1 MRQNVTNCIRG
12 TLVAALLAGG
22 AGCGRETPPP
32 TRLDAWTASI
42 ADVPPDEAAERLEA
56 LRVKEGLP
64 LAFWAGETAGEA
76 AAVEAIRSEH
86 PCGPIAIAFVDRIPA
101 SDSGAALEPERV
113 VELDPGGTVVRSWSV
128 PVDTVVDGVRGDE
141 LLFSESFDRGTA
153 PPLAVRIAVRPDGSY
168 RVEPEAAALPAPV
181 SVDCPPLDLW
191 GDSAYVRCWRT
202 HDAATGAERTIA
214 YQGPC
219 S

>member
-1 MRQNVTNCIRG
+1 M
-12 TLVAALLAGG
+12 LVAALLAGG
-22 AGCGRETPPP
+22 AGCGGETPPP
-32 TRLDAWTASI
+32 TRLDAWTATI
-42 ADVPPDEAAERLEA
+42 ADVAPDEAAERLEA
-56 LRVKEGLP
+56 LRVEEGLP

-86 PCGPIAIAFVDRIPA
+86 PCGPIAIAFVDRIPT
-101 SDSGAALEPERV
+101 SESGAALEPERV

-141 LLFSESFDRGTA
+141 LHFSESFDRGTA
-153 PPLAVRIAVRPDGSY
+153 SPLAVRLAVRPDGSY
-168 RVEPEAAALPAPV
+168 RVEPETAALPSPV
-181 SVDCPPLDLW
+181 PVDCPPLALW
-191 GDSAYVRCWRT
+191 GDSAYVRCWRYR
-202 HDAATGAERTIA
+202 DPSDGAERMIA

>member
-1 MRQNVTNCIRG
+1 M
-12 TLVAALLAGG
+12 LAAAILAGG
-22 AGCGRETPPP
+22 AGCGRKAAPD
-32 TRLDAWTASI
+32 RLDAWTASI
-42 ADVPPDEAAERLEA
+42 ADVAPEQAAARLEA
-56 LRVKEGLP
+56 LRAKEGLP
-64 LAFWAGETAGEA
+64 LSFWAGEEAAG

-101 SDSGAALEPERV
+101 FEPGAALESEQV
-113 VELDPGGTVVRSWSV
+113 VELGVDGTVVRSWPV

-181 SVDCPPLDLW
+181 SVDCPPLALW
-191 GDSAYVRCWRT
+191 GDSAYVRCWRYR
-202 HDAATGAERTIA
+202 DPADGAERTIA